1 MLFYDQLQ
9 QLKSNKQPQGSAAN
23 ASSNKKSN
31 EAQAD
36 SNLEFVEFK
45 DFLEPNLIKSG
56 FLIPVTS
63 GHNGMFSKTE
73 LTLYEMHLRN
83 AGFIQD
89 FLQGG
94 ANQEAE
100 LAGYPDV
107 QVEDD
112 RGILGSFI
120 EQTRTEDEA
129 QMAAYGEGFISMQ
142 PDFEQ
147 PEQDD
152 GADLGAYPDV

>member
-83 AGFIQD
+83 AGFIPD
-89 FLQGG
+89 LLKCG
-94 ANQEAE
+94 ANRESQ
-100 LAGYPDV
+100 LAGCPDI
-107 QVEDD
+107 QVKE
-112 RGILGSFI
+112 
-120 EQTRTEDEA
+120 EQ
-129 QMAAYGEGFISMQ
+129 
-142 PDFEQ
+142 
-147 PEQDD
+147 
-152 GADLGAYPDV
+152 